1 MYQSDSFF
9 IDHPKKH
16 RCFTANLTSAYQ
28 ILADNSYYHI
38 CDDNEKEHYEEDT
51 IAFIRCT
58 HGKGKFYYL
67 DKEIELAENDYIF
80 IKFSDI
86 VKYKALSPIWGY
98 RWVNFSAEGI
108 TDFELNKKYSTPLT
122 ENEAEAFSKLL
133 FAGQEI
139 KNTNYINSLFSGY
152 LFSIII
158 DNETAEKNQESKER
172 KRLIDDI
179 CSYIQQKLYSRISIT
194 EISIFFKISPRRI
207 HQIFT
212 SELSISPKQYII
224 KKKMEEGYRLLVQ
237 TSVPINKIADMLCF
251 SSPYHFSNEF
261 KKIFNQT
268 PTEVRNM
275 EIE

>member
-9 IDHPKKH
+9 VDARKKQH
-16 RCFTANLTSAYQ
+16 CFIPSITSAYQ

-38 CDDNEKEHYEEDT
+38 CDDNEKSHYSDDT

-58 HGKGKFYYL
+58 HGSGRFYYA
-67 DKEIELAENDYIF
+67 DKEIEISENDYIF

-108 TDFELNKKYSTPLT
+108 TDFELNKKYSAELT
-122 ENEAEAFSKLL
+122 ETETEAFSRLL

-139 KNTNYINSLFSGY
+139 KNINYINSLFSCY
-152 LFSIII
+152 LYSVITE
-158 DNETAEKNQESKER
+158 NEIAEKNQETKEH

-212 SELSISPKQYII
+212 SELLISPKQYII

-237 TSVPINKIADMLCF
+237 TSAPINKIADMLCF

-268 PTEVRNM
+268 PTDVRNM
-275 EIE
+275 EKK